1 MDVIIP
7 LINDPPL
14 FKGSLEECN
23 KWIDEQVK
31 EPTFTRDDVLTAE
44 EVEEN
49 YTIEQIFEKKL
60 YMLIPFYIFNFEKEL
75 PACEKNE
82 EKLKILE
89 SKFQQISDR
98 LIELRDSGELTQLE
112 YNTIACLSKDV
123 INQIAKKYKSVSKGV
138 GNIMRGP
145 MIITE
150 ARKIYDEGE
159 ANGILKHQIESAK
172 TMIFDGISDE
182 NIIKY
187 SGISPE
193 NLEKLKAEM
202 AKN

>member
-1 MDVIIP
+1 MVQ
-7 LINDPPL
+7 
-14 FKGSLEECN
+14 SSYCS
-23 KWIDEQVK
+23 
-31 EPTFTRDDVLTAE
+31 
-44 EVEEN
+44 
-49 YTIEQIFEKKL
+49 KKITL
-60 YMLIPFYIFNFEKEL
+60 YSNSGYAILK
-75 PACEKNE
+75 EKNE

-89 SKFQQISDR
+89 SKFKQISDR
-98 LIELRDSGELTQLE
+98 LIELRDSDEITQME

-138 GNIMRGP
+138 GDIMRGP

-150 ARKIYDEGE
+150 GMKIYDEGMQKGE
-159 ANGILKHQIESAK
+159 INGILKQQIETAK
-172 TMIFDGISDE
+172 IMIFDGISDE

-202 AKN
+202 AKS